1 MGKSG
6 EVRAY
11 AGRVALNKARCL
23 GSLLAFAVVVITH
36 GAALAQKYP
45 EKAVRVIVPFAAG
58 GGTDILARL
67 IAQKLSDDWGRNVV
81 VDNRGGGGS
90 VIGSELVARSGP
102 DGYTL
107 LLTANPHTSNPA
119 LVPNLPY
126 DTLRDF
132 TAVTML
138 ASAPL
143 ILVVH
148 PAVPV
153 RSVSELIAHAKA
165 RPNQLT
171 YASSGNGG
179 PQHLAGELF
188 KYMAGVDLLHVPY
201 KGGAPATTDLLG
213 GQVELAFSG
222 MLTVL
227 PHVKAGK
234 LRALAI
240 TSARRLEANPE
251 FPTIAESGVAGFEV
265 TTWYGVLAPGATPR
279 STVVKIQTDMARALA
294 TPEVKERLSRDGL
307 QALGSRPE
315 EFASFIQKEIA
326 KVKQLVRRAGIK
338 AD

>member
-1 MGKSG
+1 MSVRTLSCLLGIALASG
-6 EVRAY
+6 TA
-11 AGRVALNKARCL
+11 
-23 GSLLAFAVVVITH
+23 S
-36 GAALAQKYP
+36 AALAQAYP
-45 EKAVRVIVPFAAG
+45 EKAVRLVVPFAAG
-58 GGTDILARL
+58 GGTDVLARL
-67 IAQKLSDDWGRNVV
+67 IAQKLSDEWGRNVV
-81 VDNRGGGGS
+81 VDNRPGGGS
-90 VIGSELVARSGP
+90 VIGSELVARSTA

-119 LVPNLPY
+119 LVPKLPY

-143 ILVVH
+143 MLVVH

-153 RSVSELIAHAKA
+153 RSVSEFIAYAKV

-188 KYMAGVDLLHVPY
+188 KYMAGVEVLHVPY
-201 KGGAPATTDLLG
+201 KGGAPAITDLLG
-213 GQVELAFSG
+213 GQVQLAFG
-222 MLTVL
+222 AMLTVL
-227 PHVKAGK
+227 PQVKGGR

-240 TSARRLEANPE
+240 TSAKRSETNPE
-251 FPTIAESGVAGFEV
+251 FPTIAESGVPGFEV
-265 TTWYGVLAPGATPR
+265 LTWYGVLAPAGTART
-279 STVVKIQTDMARALA
+279 TVLKIQSAMARALM

-315 EFASFIQKEIA
+315 EFASFVQKEIA
-326 KVKQLVRRAGIK
+326 KVKQLVRTAGIK